1 VSLDQAHDWD
11 AACTS
16 SFVRAA
22 DTLLSH
28 LDIDEIRE
36 APSSLLRLV
45 NDVLS
50 ATYPPSPQVK
60 QYARWL
66 LRSLS
71 DMVRK
76 CENEEM
82 ASVIVTSVKQSVS
95 MWILDE
101 AESTDEE
108 EWSYDV
114 CLMSHFDSDLLSWA
128 FLSYPDGA
136 VVRLPL
142 IDSQFIAKDD

>member
-1 VSLDQAHDWD
+1 MLDAATAKALDHGLDSATVLEEVSASLEQAHDWD
-11 AACTS
+11 ATCTS
-16 SFVRAA
+16 SFVRAT
-22 DTLLSH
+22 DTLLSR
-28 LDIDEIRE
+28 LDLDEIRE
-36 APSSLLRLV
+36 APPSLFRLV

-71 DMVRK
+71 DLIRK

-82 ASVIVTSVKQSVS
+82 ANVIVTSVKQSVS

-101 AESTDEE
+101 AQSANEE

-114 CLMSHFDSDLLSWA
+114 CPESHLSSD
-128 FLSYPDGA
+128 Y
-136 VVRLPL
+136 
-142 IDSQFIAKDD
+142 